1 MLIWI
6 GKQRR
11 EDNGATQAQV
21 CERCHNYVQYHLI
34 RSYRMV
40 SFNFIPL
47 FAVGSKWRHECPVCA
62 HGRELRGEELE
73 TQRRAALLAAAY
85 AYAHKEESGL
95 LAAAPRSQT
104 QGAGNGARNVTGNDA
119 GEQKSGLRIIAVM
132 VAVIVVFVVSV
143 AIFAPKTAPTSSSQS
158 VSSQAVPVNAP
169 LKSSAQAAAVPR
181 PVRASPRRSERTQ
194 PRAAASATISSGAT
208 VPHADA
214 TR

>member
-6 GKQRR
+6 GKHRR
-11 EDNGATQAQV
+11 EDNGATHAQV
-21 CERCHNYVQYHLI
+21 CERCHNPVQYHLI

-62 HGRELRGEELE
+62 HGQEMRGEELE
-73 TQRRAALLAAAY
+73 TQRRAVLLTAAHADAHTEESALLAP
-85 AYAHKEESGL
+85 
-95 LAAAPRSQT
+95 APRSQT
-104 QGAGNGARNVTGNDA
+104 QGAGNVAGNDA

-143 AIFAPKTAPTSSSQS
+143 AIFAPKTAPSSS
-158 VSSQAVPVNAP
+158 SSQAVPINAP
-169 LKSSAQAAAVPR
+169 LKSSAQAAVPR